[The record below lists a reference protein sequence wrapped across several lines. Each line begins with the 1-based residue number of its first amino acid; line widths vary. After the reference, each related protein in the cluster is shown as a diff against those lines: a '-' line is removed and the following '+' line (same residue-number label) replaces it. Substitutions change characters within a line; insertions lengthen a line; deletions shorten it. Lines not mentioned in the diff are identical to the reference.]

1 MSSIE
6 FDYVIVGAGS
16 AGCVMANR
24 LSADPSLRVLLVEA
38 GGSDDRF
45 LINMPLGFLRAL
57 FDPALSW
64 GYMSE
69 PEPTLD
75 GRSLWLP
82 RGKVLG
88 GSSSING
95 MFYMRGHS
103 SDFDAWAAQ
112 GCTGWSYAEV
122 LPYFKRMERSW
133 RGAGP
138 WHGAEGPLQIM
149 PIDTRRLL
157 HRPLMEAAAAAGFST
172 TDDIHGECEEGF
184 ARGEITVDARGRRAS
199 TARAYLRPVMSRPNL
214 TIVTGAL
221 VTKILIDEGSGGSDT
236 GAGKAGGRAF
246 GVTYRHGGATVDA
259 RAARE
264 VILSGG
270 AFNSPQLL
278 LLAGIGPAEEL
289 RAHGIAV
296 RVDLPGVGMN
306 LSEHARV
313 PIEFATRG
321 NISFLNELR
330 IDRVA
335 RSVLQWA
342 VLGNGAFA
350 TQINSCN
357 IVVRTDPSLAQ
368 PDIQLMSN
376 PVRMDAKIWWPFS
389 SSRQEH
395 RITADAVVL
404 HPDSRGKVTLRS
416 SSPADKPRIRLNVLA
431 TDGDLATA
439 RRGVQV
445 ARRIY
450 STAPQSALIDRE
462 IAPGAAVLSDGDL
475 NAYIRAAAGVTQ
487 HPVGTCA
494 MGAGSDAVLD
504 PQLRVRGIAG
514 LRVVD
519 ASVMPTVPGGNTN
532 AAVIMI
538 AEKAAD
544 LILGRALAPE
554 PARGA
559 VART

>member
-6 FDYVIVGAGS
+6 FDYIIVGAGS
-16 AGCVMANR
+16 AGCVLANR
-24 LSADPSLRVLLVEA
+24 LSADPSLRVLLLEA

-45 LINMPLGFLRAL
+45 LIKMPLGFLRAL
-57 FDPALSW
+57 LDPALSW
-64 GYMSE
+64 GYASE
-69 PEPTLD
+69 SEPTLN
-75 GRSLWLP
+75 GRSLRLP

-95 MFYMRGHS
+95 MFFMRGHS
-103 SDFDAWAAQ
+103 RDFDAWVAH
-112 GCTGWSYAEV
+112 GCAGWSYADV
-122 LPYFKRMERSW
+122 LPYFKRMEKSW

-138 WHGAEGPLQIM
+138 WHGAEGPLEVM

-172 TDDIHGECEEGF
+172 TEDIHGECEEGF

-199 TARAYLRPVMSRPNL
+199 TARAYLRPVASRPNL
-214 TIVTGAL
+214 TIIMGAL
-221 VTKILIDEGSGGSDT
+221 ATKILIDKGNAGSDT
-236 GAGKAGGRAF
+236 GGSGGGRAV
-246 GVTYRHGGATVDA
+246 GVAYRHGGTTVDA
-259 RAARE
+259 RAVRE

-278 LLAGIGPAEEL
+278 MLSGIGPAAEL

-296 RVDLPGVGMN
+296 RVDLPGVGRN

-376 PVRMDAKIWWPFS
+376 PVRMDAKIWWPLL
-389 SSRQEH
+389 SSRQDH
-395 RITADAVVL
+395 RVTADAVVL
-404 HPDSRGKVTLRS
+404 HPESRGKVTLRS
-416 SSPADKPRIRLNVLA
+416 SSAADKPRIWLNVLA

-439 RRGVQV
+439 RRGVRA

-450 STAPQSALIDRE
+450 STAPQSALIDHE
-462 IAPGAAVLSDGDL
+462 IAPGGGVLSDGDL
-475 NAYIRAAAGVTQ
+475 NAYIRAQAGVTQ

-504 PQLRVRGIAG
+504 PHLRVRGIAG

-559 VART
+559 IART

>member
-6 FDYVIVGAGS
+6 FDYVVVGAGS
-16 AGCVMANR
+16 AGCVLANR
-24 LSADPSLRVLLVEA
+24 LSADPSLRVLLLEA

-45 LINMPLGFLRAL
+45 LIKMPLGFLRAL
-57 FDPALSW
+57 LDPALSW

-95 MFYMRGHS
+95 MFFMRGHS
-103 SDFDAWAAQ
+103 GDFDAWAAH
-112 GCTGWSYAEV
+112 GCAGWSYAEV
-122 LPYFKRMERSW
+122 LPYFKRMEKSW

-138 WHGAEGPLQIM
+138 WHGAEGPLQVM

-157 HRPLMEAAAAAGFST
+157 HQPLMEAAAAAGFST

-184 ARGEITVDARGRRAS
+184 ARGEITVDRRGRRAS

-221 VTKILIDEGSGGSDT
+221 VTKILIDDGGSGSDSGGSQ
-236 GAGKAGGRAF
+236 AGSGRAV
-246 GVTYRHGGATVDA
+246 GVAYRRGGTIVDA

-278 LLAGIGPAEEL
+278 MLSGIGPADEL

-296 RVDLPGVGMN
+296 RVDLPGVGAN

-330 IDRVA
+330 IDRAA
-335 RSVLQWA
+335 RSVVQWA

-357 IVVRTDPSLAQ
+357 IVVRTDRSLAQ

-376 PVRMDAKIWWPFS
+376 PVRMDARIWWPFS
-389 SSRQEH
+389 SSRQDH
-395 RITADAVVL
+395 RLTADAVIL
-404 HPDSRGKVTLRS
+404 HPESRGRVTLRS
-416 SSPADKPRIRLNVLA
+416 SNPADKPRIWMNVLA

-450 STAPQSALIDRE
+450 STAPQSALIDHE

-475 NAYIRAAAGVTQ
+475 NAYIRARAGVTQ

-494 MGAGSDAVLD
+494 MGGSSDTVLD

-544 LILGRALAPE
+544 LILGHALAPE
-554 PARGA
+554 RVRSAIA
-559 VART
+559 

>member
-1 MSSIE
+1 MNSAS

-16 AGCVMANR
+16 AGCVLANR
-24 LSADPSLRVLLVEA
+24 LSADAGVRVLLVEA

-45 LINMPLGFLRAL
+45 LIKMPLGFLRAL
-57 FDPALSW
+57 FDPALTW
-64 GYMSE
+64 GYSSE

-75 GRSLWLP
+75 GRTLWLP

-103 SDFDAWAAQ
+103 ADFDAWAAL
-112 GCTGWSYAEV
+112 GCTGWSYADV
-122 LPYFKRMERSW
+122 LPYFKRMESSW
-133 RGAGP
+133 RGAGK
-138 WHGAEGPLQIM
+138 WHGGEGPLQVK

-157 HRPLMEAAAAAGFST
+157 HTPLMQSAAAAGFAT
-172 TDDIHGECEEGF
+172 CDDIHGEIEEGF
-184 ARGEITVDARGRRAS
+184 ACGEITVDERGRRAS
-199 TARAYLRPVMSRPNL
+199 TSRAYLQPVLGRPNL
-214 TIVTGAL
+214 TVATRAL
-221 VTKILIDEGSGGSDT
+221 VTKLLIEDRKA
-236 GAGKAGGRAF
+236 AGIEYRQDAGM
-246 GVTYRHGGATVDA
+246 VQA

-264 VILSGG
+264 VLLCGG

-278 LLAGIGPAEEL
+278 LLSGIGPAAEL
-289 RAHGIAV
+289 GALGIDV
-296 RVDLPGVGMN
+296 RVDLPGVGRN

-313 PIEFATRG
+313 PVEFATRG

-330 IDRVA
+330 ADRVA
-335 RSVLQWA
+335 RSVLAWA
-342 VLGNGAFA
+342 LLGSGAFA

-357 IVVRTDPSLAQ
+357 IVVRTAPGLAQ

-376 PVRMDAKIWWPFS
+376 PVRMDAKIWWPWVGA
-389 SSRQEH
+389 RQEH

-404 HPDSRGKVTLRS
+404 HPESRGHVTLRS
-416 SSPADKPRIRLNVLA
+416 ADPTDKPRIVTNILG
-431 TDGDLATA
+431 TEGDLATA
-439 RRGVQV
+439 RRGVRL
-445 ARRIY
+445 ARKIY
-450 STAPQSALIDRE
+450 ATAPQATLVERE
-462 IAPGAAVLSDGDL
+462 ISPGRAVESDADL
-475 NAYIRAAAGVTQ
+475 NAYIRARAGVTQ
-487 HPVGTCA
+487 HPVGTCT
-494 MGAGSDAVLD
+494 MGVGADAVLD
-504 PQLRVRGIAG
+504 PQLRVRGIGG

-544 LILGRALAPE
+544 LILGRSLPPD

-559 VART
+559 PQVST

>member
-16 AGCVMANR
+16 AGCVLANR
-24 LSADPSLRVLLVEA
+24 LTADPSLRVLLLEA

-45 LINMPLGFLRAL
+45 LIKMPLGFLRAL
-57 FDPALSW
+57 LDPALSW

-69 PEPTLD
+69 PEPTLE

-95 MFYMRGHS
+95 MFFMRGHS
-103 SDFDAWAAQ
+103 GDFDGWAAH
-112 GCTGWSYAEV
+112 GCTGWSFADV
-122 LPYFKRMERSW
+122 LPYFKRMEKSW

-138 WHGAEGPLQIM
+138 WHGAEGPLAVM

-157 HRPLMEAAAAAGFST
+157 HRPLMDAAAAAGFST

-221 VTKILIDEGSGGSDT
+221 ATKILIDEGSGG
-236 GAGKAGGRAF
+236 GRAGGARAV
-246 GVTYRHGGATVDA
+246 GVAYRHGGTTVDA

-278 LLAGIGPAEEL
+278 MLSGVGPADEL

-296 RVDLPGVGMN
+296 RVDLPGVGRN

-313 PIEFATRG
+313 PIEFAARG
-321 NISFLNELR
+321 SISFLNELR

-342 VLGNGAFA
+342 ILGNGAFA

-357 IVVRTDPSLAQ
+357 IVVRTDPTLAQ

-376 PVRMDAKIWWPFS
+376 PVRMDAKIWWPLL
-389 SSRQEH
+389 SSRQDH

-404 HPDSRGKVTLRS
+404 HPESRGKVTLRS
-416 SSPADKPRIRLNVLA
+416 SSPADKPRIWLNVLA

-450 STAPQSALIDRE
+450 STAPQSALIDHE

-475 NAYIRAAAGVTQ
+475 NAYIRARAGVTQ

-494 MGAGSDAVLD
+494 MGTGSDAVLD
-504 PQLRVRGIAG
+504 PHLRVRGIAG

-554 PARGA
+554 PARSA
-559 VART
+559 ITRT